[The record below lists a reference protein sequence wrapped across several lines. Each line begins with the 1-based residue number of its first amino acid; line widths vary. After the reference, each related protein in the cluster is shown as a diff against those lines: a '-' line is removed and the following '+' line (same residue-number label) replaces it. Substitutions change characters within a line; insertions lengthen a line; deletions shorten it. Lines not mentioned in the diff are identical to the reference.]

1 MPQSLI
7 DLDQDGPY
15 GSEASAFAAF
25 ATGAGPALMIP
36 SPKKLERDPIALNY
50 AAKRIWPTLVVS

>member
-7 DLDQDGPY
+7 DLDQDGTH
-15 GSEASAFAAF
+15 GSEALAF